1 MYLCICYFKAQKLSL
16 GDATDCKFR
25 KPCYE
30 VQSCCLGKLDH
41 NLRSSHSG
49 GWVLH
54 ILHDYLTNGE
64 VGEGVSQGGW
74 LLMG

>member
-1 MYLCICYFKAQKLSL
+1 MRSRVA
-16 GDATDCKFR
+16 
-25 KPCYE
+25 
-30 VQSCCLGKLDH
+30 CCLGKLDH

-64 VGEGVSQGGW
+64 VGGGGGGGVFHRVVGY
-74 LLMG
+74 

>member
-1 MYLCICYFKAQKLSL
+1 MRSRVAVLLYIC
-16 GDATDCKFR
+16 
-25 KPCYE
+25 
-30 VQSCCLGKLDH
+30 GKLDH